1 LIPIIP
7 LKINE
12 VIMVTQ
18 INVKTLY
25 EQDFNLWLEET
36 VNLLKNRQLDQLDYG
51 NLIEEIESMGI
62 SHKHALET
70 NLIRVLMHLLK
81 WQYQKDKRTN
91 SWRYTIIEYR
101 DRLEVAFR
109 DSPRLKR
116 YFNEVLEKCYQKA
129 RRFASEETGLD
140 IKTFPV
146 DLPFTKEEILN
157 PDYLPKD

>member
-1 LIPIIP
+1 
-7 LKINE
+7 
-12 VIMVTQ
+12 MVTQ
-18 INVKTLY
+18 INVKMLY

-36 VNLLKNRQLDQLDYG
+36 VNLLKNRQLHQLDYD
-51 NLIEEIESMGI
+51 NLIEEIESMGKRD
-62 SHKHALET
+62 KHALEID
-70 NLIRVLMHLLK
+70 LEKILMHLLK

-91 SWRYTIIEYR
+91 SWRYTIIEHR

-109 DSPRLKR
+109 DSPSLKR

-129 RRFASEETGLD
+129 RKFVSEETGLD

>member
-1 LIPIIP
+1 
-7 LKINE
+7 
-12 VIMVTQ
+12 MVAQ
-18 INVKTLY
+18 ISTKTLY

-36 VNLLKNRQLDQLDYG
+36 VNLLKTRQLSLIDYD

-62 SHKHALET
+62 SHRHALES

-91 SWRYTIIEYR
+91 SWRYTIIEHR

-109 DSPRLKR
+109 DSPSLKR
-116 YFNEVLEKCYQKA
+116 YFNEILEKCYQKA

-140 IKTFPV
+140 IKTFPI
-146 DLPFTKEEILN
+146 DLPFTKEQILDS
-157 PDYLPKD
+157 DYLPED